1 MKCLWGAPLFLFL
14 SLVLFLSAMAGA
26 LAAQQPVITPETPV
40 DYRILHQWLHSSD
53 PRLIAWAADFARRTH
68 DAKIVSE
75 MPELL
80 EHWTVPQAFGGD
92 ESQAAQRRA
101 VAAVL
106 DTLIQ
111 EGAQVPIPAVAAVAE
126 FSPAEAAILIG
137 RLPLS
142 ESRVTLQDWTY
153 GATGSWN
160 GRTLA
165 RIASMMLAKD
175 PGPSRGIWNRTDLG
189 FVASVVAASEEEL
202 QITVASVETGHE
214 GTGSGTCGD
223 YFGRKASPGWPQV
236 YTYALVEND
245 PQARAP
251 VVVDLDGD
259 RIVSMRAEENGG
271 WGSCYG
277 VQWLDPSTRHRL
289 IAHWL
294 GVKEGEMSWQP
305 VEGSTIVWTDKEA
318 YQRQLG
324 EITEAQREKLHA
336 TVDALRQRGLL
347 SESEALTVAPR
358 LIVTVQ
364 CEIKPCPLI

>member
-1 MKCLWGAPLFLFL
+1 
-14 SLVLFLSAMAGA
+14 
-26 LAAQQPVITPETPV
+26 
-40 DYRILHQWLHSSD
+40 
-53 PRLIAWAADFARRTH
+53 
-68 DAKIVSE
+68 
-75 MPELL
+75 
-80 EHWTVPQAFGGD
+80 
-92 ESQAAQRRA
+92 
-101 VAAVL
+101 
-106 DTLIQ
+106 
-111 EGAQVPIPAVAAVAE
+111 
-126 FSPAEAAILIG
+126 
-137 RLPLS
+137 LS

-175 PGPSRGIWNRTDLG
+175 PEPSRGIWNRNDLG

-202 QITVASVETGHE
+202 QITVASVKTEHE

-223 YFGRKASPGWPQV
+223 SMGRKLSAGWPQV
-236 YTYALVEND
+236 YTYGLSEND
-245 PQARAP
+245 PQVNAP
-251 VVVDLDGD
+251 VLVELDGD
-259 RIVSMRAEENGG
+259 RIVFIRGAENGG

-277 VQWLDPSTRHRL
+277 VQWADPSTRHKL

-294 GVKEGEMSWQP
+294 GVAEKDMAWQP
-305 VEGSTIVWTDKEA
+305 VEGFTIVWSDKAA

-347 SESEALTVAPR
+347 SESEAETVAPR

-364 CEIKPCPLI
+364 CQMKPCPLI

>member
-1 MKCLWGAPLFLFL
+1 MKCLWVAPLFLFF
-14 SLVLFLSAMAGA
+14 LFLSVIAGS
-26 LAAQQPVITPETPV
+26 LFAQEPLITAETSV
-40 DYRILHQWLHSSD
+40 DYGILHQWLHSSD

-68 DAKIVSE
+68 AAKNVGE

-101 VAAVL
+101 VTAVL

-111 EGAQVPIPAVAAVAE
+111 ENAPVPIPAIEAIAE
-126 FSPAEAAILIG
+126 FFPEQAAILIG

-175 PGPSRGIWNRTDLG
+175 PEPSRGIWNRNDLG

-202 QITVASVETGHE
+202 QITVASVRTEHE

-223 YFGRKASPGWPQV
+223 SMGRKLSAGWPQV
-236 YTYALVEND
+236 YTYGLSEND
-245 PQARAP
+245 PQVSAP
-251 VVVDLDGD
+251 ALVELDGD
-259 RIVSMRAEENGG
+259 RIVFIRGAENGG

-277 VQWLDPSTRHRL
+277 VQGLDPSTRHKL

-294 GVKEGEMSWQP
+294 GVAEKEMAWQP
-305 VEGSTIVWTDKEA
+305 VEGFTIVWSDKAA

-336 TVDALRQRGLL
+336 TVDALRQRRLL
-347 SESEALTVAPR
+347 SESEAETVAPR

-364 CEIKPCPLI
+364 CEMKPCPLI

>member
-1 MKCLWGAPLFLFL
+1 MKVLWFTPLI
-14 SLVLFLSAMAGA
+14 LVAMTGTLSAQEP
-26 LAAQQPVITPETPV
+26 LITAETPV
-40 DYRILHQWLHSSD
+40 NSSVLHLWLHSSD

-68 DAKIVSE
+68 DAKTVAE

-80 EHWTVPQAFGGD
+80 QHWTVPPIFGTD
-92 ESQAAQRRA
+92 ESQAAHRRA

-111 EGAQVPIPAVAAVAE
+111 ENVQPPIPAIEAVAE
-126 FSPAEAAILIG
+126 FFPEQATILIG

-142 ESRVTLQDWTY
+142 ESRGTLGDWTY
-153 GATGSWN
+153 GATGTWN

-165 RIASMMLAKD
+165 RMASMMLAKD
-175 PGPSRGIWNRTDLG
+175 PGPSRSFLWNRTDLG

-202 QITVASVETGHE
+202 QITIASAKTEHE
-214 GTGSGTCGD
+214 GTGSGVCGD
-223 YFGRKASPGWPQV
+223 SMGRKLAPGWPQV
-236 YTYALVEND
+236 YAYALVEND

-259 RIVSMRAEENGG
+259 RIVSVRIKENGG

-277 VQWLDPSTRHRL
+277 VQWLDSSTRHKL

-294 GVKEGEMSWQP
+294 GVKETDMSWQP
-305 VEGSTIVWTDKEA
+305 VEGSTIVWIDKAA

-324 EITEAQREKLHA
+324 EITEAHRETLHA
-336 TVDALRQRGLL
+336 TVDTLRQKGLMT
-347 SESEALTVAPR
+347 ESEAAMVAPR